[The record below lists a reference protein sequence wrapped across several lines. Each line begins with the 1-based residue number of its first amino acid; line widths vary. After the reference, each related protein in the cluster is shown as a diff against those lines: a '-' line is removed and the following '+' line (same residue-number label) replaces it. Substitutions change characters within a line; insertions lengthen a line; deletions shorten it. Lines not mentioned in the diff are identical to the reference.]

1 MANKTKQAFTDL
13 VDMCFAGGVDSLM
26 QFGGIDFDFLA
37 ESLARRGQV
46 SAGFWWTVNYH
57 QLPWLH
63 LIDDL
68 FDGVAIRAAF
78 VIYVSYLRSVER
90 TREKSFSTA

>member
-1 MANKTKQAFTDL
+1 MANKTKQALTDL
-13 VDMCFAGGVDSLM
+13 VDMCFAGGVYGLM
-26 QFGGIDFDFLA
+26 QFGRVDFDFLA
-37 ESLARRGQV
+37 ESLARRCQV
-46 SAGFWWTVNYH
+46 SAGFWWTMNYH

-68 FDGVAIRAAF
+68 FDGVAIGAAF

-90 TREKSFSTA
+90 TREKKF

>member
-1 MANKTKQAFTDL
+1 MRNKTKQAFTDL
-13 VDMCFAGGVDSLM
+13 VNMCLAGGVYSLM
-26 QFGGIDFDFLA
+26 QFGRVDFDFLA

-46 SAGFWWTVNYH
+46 SAGFWWTVNYN
-57 QLPWLH
+57 QLPGLH

-68 FDGVAIRAAF
+68 FDGVAIGAAF

-90 TREKSFSTA
+90 RREKSFSTA